1 MTAGAPVGGAPPRV
15 GFALPGVLRIDAA
28 AALGLLERVADA
40 GFDPIMCTEVCGF
53 HAPALAA
60 ALTARRPGVRMGSS
74 ILPLGSRTAATMA
87 MAATT
92 IAQISGA
99 PYLLGVG
106 TSSKQIVEDWHGRGH
121 DPSTGATRTAL
132 ATLRHVLDG
141 GRRGSFRLP
150 VPADGN
156 VRVLLAA
163 LGPNMTALALEA
175 ADGVILNH
183 TPPPHVGAAPDDK
196 DVLAFVWTAAAPD
209 GDARVR
215 RDLTSY
221 VMAAPYARHYRRL
234 GFGDV
239 VDRVHGLHAEGRL
252 REAPALLPQALV
264 DACYVGVD
272 ELAARCDAYRRA
284 GALPVVIPA
293 TGDDPVGDIR
303 RLLRSRAWEAAPFR
317 TP

>member
-1 MTAGAPVGGAPPRV
+1 MTGADGVAHGV

-28 AALGLLERVADA
+28 AALALLERIADA
-40 GFDPIMCTEVCGF
+40 GFDPVMFTEVCGF
-53 HAPALAA
+53 HAPALAS
-60 ALTARRPGVRMGSS
+60 ALAARRAGVRLGTAIM
-74 ILPLGSRTAATMA
+74 PLGSRTEQTMA

-92 IAQISGA
+92 VTQIAGA
-99 PYLLGVG
+99 PFLLGVG
-106 TSSKQIVEDWHGRGH
+106 TSSPQIVRDWHGRTH
-121 DPSTGATRTAL
+121 DPSLDTTRARL
-132 ATLRHVLDG
+132 ETLRAVLDG

-150 VPADGN
+150 VPAGSD

-183 TPPPHVGAAPDDK
+183 TPPGDVVDAPDGM
-196 DVLAFVWTAAAPD
+196 DVLAFVWTTAAPD

-239 VDRVHGLHAEGRL
+239 VDRVHDLHAEGRL
-252 REAPALLPQALV
+252 REAPAALPGDMVAEFYTGQ
-264 DACYVGVD
+264 DH
-272 ELAARCDAYRRA
+272 LAARCDAHRRA
-284 GALPVVIPA
+284 GALPVIVPA
-293 TGDDPVGDIR
+293 TGDDPFEDIT
-303 RLLRSRAWEAAPFR
+303 RLIDRRAWEG
-317 TP
+317 